1 MLSFVPVNI
10 PELDRT
16 VTNLIPILGTIT
28 SQSDHSVTLAMTDTS
43 SDNYTSQAESPT
55 TNDETHTK
63 GLTVPLVITV
73 SVLLVLLLL
82 AIFIIL
88 FIIVFHRSKRKPYQ
102 NNLEM
107 KDIKQSQEV
116 ESDDQHNGDHQRHD
130 TLDVNNPMYSRHN
143 RTMTQSSSSA
153 ATGVYSELTVDMV
166 YSEVKKDTL
175 TKTVATDG
183 QEFTVMYNVVTP
195 LTPVKPSSEIIESAA
210 YACIKVSMDQGLA
223 DPGELDCTP
232 GLRKSAEA
240 MSQQHHDEG
249 EKENEVYIKHPRLYT
264 SIKVREVPAVPAKS
278 SDLLEYLDT
287 ESALNAGVHSEPI
300 NHLDF
305 TRNRFQGGGEG
316 DPQFLS
322 PFIPESSAL
331 PESYQ
336 EPAEVTSEN
345 ITEKMKLGTG
355 QFGQVVLA
363 NTRDVSLKSMRL
375 SKTCDK
381 KSVSVTVAVKKLQ
394 PNPSEAEREAFGKE
408 AQFMSQIKHPN
419 VLRLL
424 GVCHQ
429 HTAFIMIEYTERGD
443 MNQLLQ
449 QFTEIVAT
457 SSSSESQIGG
467 SELVYM
473 ASQIA
478 SGMQYLAQLNF
489 VHRDLATHS
498 CFVGASGSIKVGC
511 VSVKTGVYQSSYY
524 QIRGNRMMPIRWMA
538 TECFSG
544 KFSEKSD
551 VWAFGVTLWELFSL
565 AKQLPYPHLSDEE
578 VIHNATKREYRQFP
592 VKPVACPQSVYEV
605 MEICWAVDMRQRA
618 TFQKLNRMLQTMAA

>member
-1 MLSFVPVNI
+1 MYSRQEGQRQQQISDGNYIEPDTLYAEVRKIAEN
-10 PELDRT
+10 RT
-16 VTNLIPILGTIT
+16 VVV
-28 SQSDHSVTLAMTDTS
+28 SQSGEYFIGMYDQVRTTKTKTEDDTDTS
-43 SDNYTSQAESPT
+43 MYAVVSAKNDSAGYAVVSGEHMYDLPDKPKNSFKPT
-55 TNDETHTK
+55 TPKEQRNLSE
-63 GLTVPLVITV
+63 GVPTVERP
-73 SVLLVLLLL
+73 
-82 AIFIIL
+82 
-88 FIIVFHRSKRKPYQ
+88 Q
-102 NNLEM
+102 
-107 KDIKQSQEV
+107 
-116 ESDDQHNGDHQRHD
+116 
-130 TLDVNNPMYSRHN
+130 
-143 RTMTQSSSSA
+143 
-153 ATGVYSELTVDMV
+153 VYSHV
-166 YSEVKKDTL
+166 
-175 TKTVATDG
+175 
-183 QEFTVMYNVVTP
+183 Q
-195 LTPVKPSSEIIESAA
+195 
-210 YACIKVSMDQGLA
+210 
-223 DPGELDCTP
+223 
-232 GLRKSAEA
+232 
-240 MSQQHHDEG
+240 
-249 EKENEVYIKHPRLYT
+249 
-264 SIKVREVPAVPAKS
+264 VREVPAVPAKS
-278 SDLLEYLDT
+278 SDLLEYLDA
-287 ESALNAGVHSEPI
+287 ESALNSNVHSEPI

-305 TRNRFQGGGEG
+305 TRNRFQGEG
-316 DPQFLS
+316 DPQILG

-355 QFGQVVLA
+355 HFEQVVLA
-363 NTRDVSLKSMRL
+363 SSRDVSLKSMRL
-375 SKTCDK
+375 SKTDDK
-381 KSVSVTVAVKKLQ
+381 KSVSVTVVVKKLQ
-394 PNPSEAEREAFGKE
+394 PNPSEAEIEAFGKE

-429 HTAFIMIEYTERGD
+429 HTAFIMMEYTERGD
-443 MNQLLQ
+443 LNQFLQ

-489 VHRDLATHS
+489 VHRHLATRS

-511 VSVKTGVYQSSYY
+511 VGVKTGVYKSSYY

-565 AKQLPYPHLSDEE
+565 TKQLPYPHLSDEE
-578 VIHNATKREYRQFP
+578 VIYNAMKREYHQFP
-592 VKPVACPQSVYEV
+592 VKPVTCPQSVYEV

-618 TFQKLNRMLQTMAA
+618 TFQKLNRMLQTPF

>member
-1 MLSFVPVNI
+1 MK
-10 PELDRT
+10 DRKQE
-16 VTNLIPILGTIT
+16 VG
-28 SQSDHSVTLAMTDTS
+28 SDH
-43 SDNYTSQAESPT
+43 
-55 TNDETHTK
+55 
-63 GLTVPLVITV
+63 
-73 SVLLVLLLL
+73 
-82 AIFIIL
+82 
-88 FIIVFHRSKRKPYQ
+88 
-102 NNLEM
+102 
-107 KDIKQSQEV
+107 
-116 ESDDQHNGDHQRHD
+116 QHNGDHQHHD
-130 TLDVNNPMYSRHN
+130 TLDINNPMYSHHN
-143 RTMTQSSSSA
+143 RTMTQPSSHT

-183 QEFTVMYNVVTP
+183 QEFTGMYNVVTP
-195 LTPVKPSSEIIESAA
+195 LTPVKPASEIIESAT
-210 YACIKVSMDQGLA
+210 YACIKVSTDPAYA

-232 GLRKSAEA
+232 APAQAKPKQHNNSYTEH
-240 MSQQHHDEG
+240 SQIYAGIQ
-249 EKENEVYIKHPRLYT
+249 
-264 SIKVREVPAVPAKS
+264 VREVPAVPTKS
-278 SDLLEYLDT
+278 SNLLEYLDT

-305 TRNRFQGGGEG
+305 TRNRFQDGGEG
-316 DPQFLS
+316 DPQFLG

-345 ITEKMKLGTG
+345 VTEKMKLGTC
-355 QFGQVVLA
+355 QFGHQVVLA
-363 NTRDVSLKSMRL
+363 STRDVSLKSMRL
-375 SKTCDK
+375 SKTDDN

-429 HTAFIMIEYTERGD
+429 HTAFIMMEYTERGD
-443 MNQLLQ
+443 LNQLLQ

-457 SSSSESQIGG
+457 SSSSENQISC

-478 SGMQYLAQLNF
+478 SGMQYLAHLNF
-489 VHRDLATHS
+489 ILRDLATRS

-511 VSVKTGVYQSSYY
+511 VGVKTGVYQSSYY

-544 KFSEKSD
+544 KFSENSD

-578 VIHNATKREYRQFP
+578 VIHNAMKREYRQFP

-618 TFQKLNRMLQTMAA
+618 TFKKLNRMLQTTS